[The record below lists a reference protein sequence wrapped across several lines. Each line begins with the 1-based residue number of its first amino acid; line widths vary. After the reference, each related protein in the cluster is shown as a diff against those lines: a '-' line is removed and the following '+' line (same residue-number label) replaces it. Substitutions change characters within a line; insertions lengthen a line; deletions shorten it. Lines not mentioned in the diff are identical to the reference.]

1 MNQSIVI
8 VNNLSKKYNEV
19 YAVNDISFK
28 VNKGEIFGLLGPNG
42 AGKTTTVEILEG
54 LISPDSGEAII
65 DGIDAI
71 KNTKKNPINHRN
83 TTTTKCIL

>member
-83 TTTTKCIL
+83 TTTTKCIF